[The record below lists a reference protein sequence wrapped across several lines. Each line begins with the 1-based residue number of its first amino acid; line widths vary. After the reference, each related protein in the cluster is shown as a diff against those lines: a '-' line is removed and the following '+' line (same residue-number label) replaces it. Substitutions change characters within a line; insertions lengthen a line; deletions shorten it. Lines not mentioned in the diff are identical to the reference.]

1 MVAGAIATHHE
12 ECAIGHLMAPL
23 RRMRID
29 LNCDM
34 GESFGRW
41 ELGADAAVLPHIS
54 SANIA
59 CGAHAGD
66 PAVMRKTLALAAGHG
81 VACGAHPGLADLPG
95 FGRREIPVSP
105 NEAGDLVLYQLG
117 ALAAIAR
124 SQGIRLSHVKPHGA
138 LYNMAARDRALADA
152 IASAVA
158 AFDRSLTF
166 FGLAGSVMLDAGR
179 RAGLTVAAEGFADR
193 AYEPD
198 GALTP
203 RSVAGSVIDD
213 VDVVVARAVTM
224 VREKRVRARN
234 GADIRLDVDTLC
246 VHGDT
251 PGADRLAAAL
261 RAGLEHAGV
270 RVSAFAKASV
280 PRAGNEP

>member
-1 MVAGAIATHHE
+1 
-12 ECAIGHLMAPL
+12 
-23 RRMRID
+23 MRVD

-34 GESFGRW
+34 GESFGPW
-41 ELGADAAVLPHIS
+41 ELGADATIMPHIS

-66 PAVMRKTLALAAGHG
+66 PKAMRATLRLARQHG
-81 VACGAHPGLADLPG
+81 VACGAHPGFADRAG
-95 FGRREIPVSP
+95 FGRREIPTTP
-105 NEAGDLVLYQLG
+105 AEAGDLLLCQLG
-117 ALAAIAR
+117 ALHAIAM
-124 SQGIRLSHVKPHGA
+124 SEGVRLAHVKAHGA

-213 VDVVVARAVTM
+213 VHVVVARAVTM

-251 PGADRLAAAL
+251 PGAERLAAAL

-270 RVSAFAKASV
+270 RVAACAKASA
-280 PRAGNEP
+280 PGAGSEP